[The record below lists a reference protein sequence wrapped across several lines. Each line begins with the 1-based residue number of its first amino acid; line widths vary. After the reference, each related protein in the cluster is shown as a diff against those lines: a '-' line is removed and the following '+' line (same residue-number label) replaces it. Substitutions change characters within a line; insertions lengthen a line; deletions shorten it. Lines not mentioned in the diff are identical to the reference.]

1 MGDSEPVVDAVQASD
16 PAVDAVAAAIGEGLL
31 GVDTDRAGTSVMVV
45 DRGSLLEACR
55 LLRDGDEKF
64 AHLSSVWGVDY
75 SAMGLEPRFAVVYYL
90 YSPSSRRRIALKVPV
105 EESDPVVPSVV
116 EIWPG
121 ANFHERETFDM
132 FGIRFE
138 GHPNLTRILLPEDA
152 DFFPL
157 RKDFP
162 IGEEPIEFTHNLKPS
177 GSSRSNGHSEVSRN

>member
-1 MGDSEPVVDAVQASD
+1 MADSDPMVQAL
-16 PAVDAVAAAIGEGLL
+16 AEAIGAGLL
-31 GVDTDRAGTSVMVV
+31 GLQADRAGATIAVV

-64 AHLSSVWGVDY
+64 CHLSSVWGLDY
-75 SAMGLEPRFAVVYYL
+75 SAMGMVPRFSVVYYL
-90 YSPSSRRRIALKVPV
+90 YSPTSRRRFALKVPV

-121 ANFHERETFDM
+121 ANFHERETYDM
-132 FGIRFE
+132 YGIRFE
-138 GHPNLTRILLPEDA
+138 GHPGLTRILLPDDA

-162 IGEEPIEFTHNLKPS
+162 IGEEPVEFTHNLGVS
-177 GSSRSNGHSEVSRN
+177 GTRPQSERRN